1 MADDSNGAP
10 LDDYMSDTFL
20 QIPDPGASKKSKPP
34 RATRWSERS
43 LRTPASS
50 NTRVEQQQPKKSQP
64 IARHQLEKQ
73 LRDEA
78 LDRPIDSSN
87 VGFRLMAKMG
97 YTQGTALG
105 SSTPTTTATA
115 TATATATTATTAAAA
130 ADTSSTS
137 SASTPLIEPLRVQM
151 KRGREGIGI
160 EEDALRQQLH
170 HSTKRARLADEFIA
184 RQRDQFRVRKLDGQ
198 LRAIWRTCQ
207 QLEPQPQREE
217 ATTTDDN
224 TTVQSSLIDTLC
236 SRILSLVQTQQAI
249 NDDADS
255 PDLEPYQICQLGIQV
270 MSVCCQLLDRALT
283 LAHSYSLQTLSL
295 SLSLSHSFSFS
306 LTD

>member
-105 SSTPTTTATA
+105 SSTPTTT
-115 TATATATTATTAAAA
+115 TTAAA

-207 QLEPQPQREE
+207 KLEPQPQREE

-236 SRILSLVQTQQAI
+236 SRILSLVQTQQAV

-295 SLSLSHSFSFS
+295 SLSHSFSFS